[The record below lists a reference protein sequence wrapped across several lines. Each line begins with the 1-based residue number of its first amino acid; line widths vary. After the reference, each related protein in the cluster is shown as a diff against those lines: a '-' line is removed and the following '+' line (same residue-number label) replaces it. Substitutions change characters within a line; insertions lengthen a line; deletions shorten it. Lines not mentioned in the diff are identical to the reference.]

1 MYFLSQ
7 GPQWPKHLSTAFAKL
22 VWLKCSKPRTQQLEE
37 LTISLCKESRIIC
50 SHFLPWRSRRLRMVA
65 PLYFVHH
72 LDPLF
77 LLHTIL
83 NCNVCFWSCCLG
95 GWALRNRWDLLE
107 ITVSN
112 CLIQLITTLSSFFLW
127 STISM
132 CRRQILFSLLLNEK
146 LFLQDLSE
154 LSSTVSVLF
163 GIITETIRI
172 P

>member
-1 MYFLSQ
+1 MYFPSQ
-7 GPQWPKHLSTAFAKL
+7 GPQWSKDLSTAFAKL
-22 VWLKCSKPRTQQLEE
+22 FWLKCSKPRTQQLEE
-37 LTISLCKESRIIC
+37 LTISCKEPQIIC
-50 SHFLPWRSRRLRMVA
+50 SHFLPWRSRRLHLVA
-65 PLYFVHH
+65 PLYFVHR

-83 NCNVCFWSCCLG
+83 NCNVCFWSHCLG

-112 CLIQLITTLSSFFLW
+112 CLIQIITTLSSFFLW

-154 LSSTVSVLF
+154 LSSTMSFLF
-163 GIITETIRI
+163 VE
-172 P
+172 